1 MHWVQR
7 TRPNQITRWWRS
19 GRLGGIAV
27 GLMLVEGMLVG
38 GVGAPVALART
49 LRDLGDPWADPVVS
63 MLALMALI
71 TETLVGYLLLV
82 LALRSFSALSGLTG
96 QVARRITL
104 AVSPAVV
111 RRFVDLLVGGTLLV
125 QVTLSAPGLAP
136 GHRSNG
142 SHEPVAAALAIGRS
156 DPPAPPPDLALVSAD
171 VGRRRRPPDQ
181 HEPVEARPILRR
193 SAVPLP
199 PWLGD
204 GPSKSAP
211 ERRAGTDGHTVEAGD
226 TLWDIAAAH
235 LVPAERSAATIRRYW
250 QQVYRANRLVVGAD
264 PDVILPGMRLAVVP
278 FRRDRP

>member
-1 MHWVQR
+1 
-7 TRPNQITRWWRS
+7 
-19 GRLGGIAV
+19 
-27 GLMLVEGMLVG
+27 
-38 GVGAPVALART
+38 
-49 LRDLGDPWADPVVS
+49 
-63 MLALMALI
+63 
-71 TETLVGYLLLV
+71 LV
-82 LALRSFSALSGLTG
+82 LAFRSFSMLPGLAG
-96 QVARRITL
+96 RMARRITL

-142 SHEPVAAALAIGRS
+142 SHEPVAAALAPGRS
-156 DPPAPPPDLALVSAD
+156 DPPAPPPELALVSAD
-171 VGRRRRPPDQ
+171 AGRRRRPPDN

-204 GPSKSAP
+204 GPSKTAP
-211 ERRAGTDGHTVEAGD
+211 ERRAGTAEHTVEVGD

-235 LVPAERSAATIRRYW
+235 LVPGERSAATIHRYW

>member
-1 MHWVQR
+1 MHRAQG
-7 TRPNQITRWWRS
+7 TRSNQVTRWWRS
-19 GRLGGIAV
+19 WRLAGIAV

-38 GVGAPVALART
+38 GVGPPVALART
-49 LRDLGDPWADPVVS
+49 LRDLGDPWAAPVVS
-63 MLALMALI
+63 MLALMALL

-82 LALRSFSALSGLTG
+82 LALRSFNTLPGLTG
-96 QVARRITL
+96 RVARRITL
-104 AVSPAVV
+104 AISPAVV

-142 SHEPVAAALAIGRS
+142 SREPVAAALALGRS
-156 DPPAPPPDLALVSAD
+156 DATPPPELALVSAEA
-171 VGRRRRPPDQ
+171 GQGRRPPDQ

-204 GPSKSAP
+204 GPSKTAP
-211 ERRAGTDGHTVEAGD
+211 ERRAGTAEHTVEAGD

-235 LVPAERSAATIRRYW
+235 LVPAERSAATIHRYW
-250 QQVYRANRLVVGAD
+250 RHVYRANRLVVGAD
-264 PDVILPGMRLAVVP
+264 PDVILPGTRLVVVP